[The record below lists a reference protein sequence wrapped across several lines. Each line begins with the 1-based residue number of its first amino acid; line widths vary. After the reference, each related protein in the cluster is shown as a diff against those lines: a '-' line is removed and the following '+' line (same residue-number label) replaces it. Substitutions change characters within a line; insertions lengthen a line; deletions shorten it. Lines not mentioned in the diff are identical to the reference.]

1 MNQSQE
7 PLKNRFKK
15 PPWLSKR
22 IMYTDERNE
31 VSAILSELRLNT
43 VCRSARCPNLSE
55 CYSHKRATFLIL
67 GSKCTRSCRFC
78 AVEHAG
84 KGKLEMPD
92 SDEPNRIAEAVK
104 KLGLNYVV
112 ITSVTRDDLDDGGAS
127 HFAKTIE
134 AIRSIN
140 KDIKIEVLTP
150 DFKGDLN
157 ALRIVLDKDPD
168 VFNHNVETV
177 PRLYPRVRPEA
188 DFLRSINVLRNARLM
203 KPGMIIKSGMMV
215 GLGESE
221 EEVVDV
227 IKILRE
233 AGCDALTIGQYLQP
247 TRKNL
252 EVNEYVKPEVF
263 EKYKLTALEIGFRYV
278 ASAPYVRSSY
288 MAHIGYENMVKFT

>member
-1 MNQSQE
+1 
-7 PLKNRFKK
+7 
-15 PPWLSKR
+15 
-22 IMYTDERNE
+22 MYTDERNE